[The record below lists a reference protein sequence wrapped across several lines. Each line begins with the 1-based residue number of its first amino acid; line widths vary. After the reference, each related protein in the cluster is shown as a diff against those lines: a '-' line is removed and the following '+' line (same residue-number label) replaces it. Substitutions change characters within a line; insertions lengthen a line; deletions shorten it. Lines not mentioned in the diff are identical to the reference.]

1 VPLMSDGSCPDE
13 FPTQRNGACYAR

>member
-13 FPTQRNGACYAR
+13 FPVQRNGACYAR